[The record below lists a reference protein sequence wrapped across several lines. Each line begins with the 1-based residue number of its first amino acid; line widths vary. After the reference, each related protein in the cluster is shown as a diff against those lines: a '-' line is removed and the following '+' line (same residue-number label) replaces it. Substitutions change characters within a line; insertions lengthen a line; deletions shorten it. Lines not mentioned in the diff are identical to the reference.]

1 MARQLSGQGR
11 LMGMKVMYR
20 HADNNTTLGKA
31 RGFQLVGPEA
41 MRQQEAFLQ
50 GEAQLDVNLGSW
62 TQQKS
67 WRILSNELS
76 SVTFRR

>member
-1 MARQLSGQGR
+1 MQTCAQRKKRSWEAAWVARQLSGQGR

-20 HADNNTTLGKA
+20 HADNTTTLGKA

-50 GEAQLDVNLGSW
+50 GEAQLDVNLGS
-62 TQQKS
+62 
-67 WRILSNELS
+67 
-76 SVTFRR
+76 